1 MAENGYLHFS
11 VAELVVKRDD
21 VAYDRASFSAE
32 HAFSRVAEYGI
43 ALVVPI
49 HHVPRSV
56 QGLALK
62 KNVQL
67 ESQND
72 CDKGKI
78 LHLHQT
84 IRKASWR
91 TKKEPVNAVA
101 LQHWTRSSNRGK

>member
-32 HAFSRVAEYGI
+32 HAFSRGAEYRI

-67 ESQND
+67 ETQND
-72 CDKGKI
+72 CDKGRI
-78 LHLHQT
+78 LNLDQ
-84 IRKASWR
+84 
-91 TKKEPVNAVA
+91 
-101 LQHWTRSSNRGK
+101 TRSNTSLRGKNPSKYRCTAALDTLIKQG